1 MTTPSATPVM
11 RQGATRDEGPD
22 PIALVKNVTAL
33 VRSTGLY
40 PAGHTVVQQA
50 LQALDDTLRPALDS
64 EGAVRLDVIGG
75 DVHLDGRAYRQE
87 SMAHPQAV
95 VDFTSLGLDSLHVDR
110 GVTRDELAA
119 MAAVLAGRDAA
130 SADPIAPVLEARG
143 VRHVSVGRLIPLDT
157 RWRAREWPDRPQ
169 GPLDPDYA
177 ESLRLAEEAI
187 GGFAEGRAPGARA
200 VRDLLQLLVAKVA
213 HSQAALGQILAV
225 KQYENHT
232 YCHSVN
238 VAILSLLLARHAGLS
253 EASVATVVEGA
264 LLHDVGKTRV
274 PVAIIKKPAALSK
287 RERRIIERHPV
298 IGAAMLTSV
307 PGLGPL
313 TPTIALEHHR
323 YWNGS
328 GGYPEVGA
336 HPPHLLSQIV
346 MIADVYEAATGARSY
361 RPAVL
366 PEQACLILA
375 KLAGERLNPHLV
387 RAFLNAVTFFP
398 LGSLVRTT
406 LDEVGT
412 VIRTTPGDPLHPVI
426 ATVDEANPMVASG
439 REIDTSRRD
448 ATGAYLRHIAET
460 LRPSTPTAISPAA

>member
-1 MTTPSATPVM
+1 MAPTPMAPTRPGM
-11 RQGATRDEGPD
+11 PRDEGPD
-22 PIALVKNVTAL
+22 PIAIIKNVTAL

-40 PAGHTVVQQA
+40 PTGHTVVQQA
-50 LQALDDTLRPALDS
+50 LQALDDALRPALESD
-64 EGAVRLDVIGG
+64 GVVRLDVIGG

-119 MAAVLAGRDAA
+119 MAAVLAGRDTG
-130 SADPIAPVLEARG
+130 STEPIAPMLDARG

-157 RWRAREWPDRPQ
+157 RTRAREWPDRPQ

-177 ESLRLAEEAI
+177 ESLRMAEEAL
-187 GGFAEGRAPGARA
+187 GGFAEGKAPGARA

-238 VAILSLLLARHAGLS
+238 VAILSLLLARHAGLND
-253 EASVATVVEGA
+253 ASVAAVVEGA

-274 PVAIIKKPAALSK
+274 PVSIIKKPSALSK

-298 IGAAMLTSV
+298 IGAAMLASV
-307 PGLGPL
+307 SGLGPL

-323 YWNGS
+323 YWNGT
-328 GGYPEVGA
+328 GGYPEVGT

-406 LDEVGT
+406 LDEVGI
-412 VIRTTPGDPLHPVI
+412 VVRTTSGDPLHPVI
-426 ATVDEANPMVASG
+426 ATVNESDPMLTPG
-439 REIDTSRRD
+439 LEIDTSQRD
-448 ATGAYLRHIAET
+448 ATGAYVRHIAET
-460 LRPSTPTAISPAA
+460 LRPSAPTAISPAA